1 MGILGT
7 FLKGAITGIVG
18 LGALSWLYTTIV
30 SEQDEHEKDKEE
42 D

>member
-7 FLKGAITGIVG
+7 FLKGVTAGIVG

-30 SEQDEHEKDKEE
+30 AGQDEHEKDKEE